1 MKNLRDIVD
10 VLKKN
15 EEELHKKYG
24 IRKIGV
30 FGSMTRKEGGAGSD
44 LDLLVEF
51 DECVDIGFL
60 RFVQIEN
67 YLTRLLEM
75 KVDLVEK
82 SALRQYI
89 GKRILQE
96 VVYP

>member
-1 MKNLRDIVD
+1 MKNLKEIVD

-15 EEELHKKYG
+15 EDELHKKYG

-30 FGSMTRKEGGAGSD
+30 FGSMTRKEAGAGSD

-51 DECVDIGFL
+51 DEGVDIGFL
-60 RFVQIEN
+60 QFVQIEN
-67 YLTRLLEM
+67 YLARLLEM

-82 SALRQYI
+82 SVLRPHI
-89 GKRILQE
+89 GKHILQE

>member
-1 MKNLRDIVD
+1 MKNLKQIVD
-10 VLKKN
+10 VLKTN
-15 EEELHKKYG
+15 EDELHKKYG

-30 FGSMTRKEGGAGSD
+30 FGSITRKEADAGSD

-51 DECVDIGFL
+51 DEGVDIGFL
-60 RFVQIEN
+60 QFVQIEN
-67 YLTRLLEM
+67 YLTRLCEM

-82 SALRQYI
+82 SVLRPYI
-89 GKRILQE
+89 GKHILQE